1 MRNKEFGG
9 KIQRNLEKK
18 KMSIWEKFKGIPLN
32 KHCWRRWSEPFPGRC
47 LQEQS
52 YLIQVSR
59 RR

>member
-1 MRNKEFGG
+1 MRKRIWGENSKEFG
-9 KIQRNLEKK
+9 KK
-18 KMSIWEKFKGIPLN
+18 KKSIWEKFKGIPLN